1 MLRFISFL
9 GGVLGTLISYQ
20 GFLVDDVPKA
30 ICGGIL
36 VVLQCIIN
44 CSSK

>member
-9 GGVLGTLISYQ
+9 GGVLGALISYQ

-30 ICGGIL
+30 VCGGIL

-44 CSSK
+44 YSSK